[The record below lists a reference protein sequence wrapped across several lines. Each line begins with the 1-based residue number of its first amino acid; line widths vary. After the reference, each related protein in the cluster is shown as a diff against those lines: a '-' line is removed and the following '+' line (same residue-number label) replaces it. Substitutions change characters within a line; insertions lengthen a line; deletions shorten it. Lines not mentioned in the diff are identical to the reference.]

1 MSWFRYRCHPGS
13 HKRGSAMIKDI
24 VVNLSVGKP
33 RDVAGEFAVSVAV
46 LFDAHLAAVAVA
58 HEPPITSV
66 SDGVSRGILSTYRT
80 EQKTR
85 AERAGQAI
93 LERARLSGVGCD
105 TRILT
110 NTVTDAAKAFG
121 VIARN
126 YDLSVVA
133 QGEADDD
140 MAETLVVE
148 SALFDSGRPVLV
160 VPYIQATGL
169 QLDRVMVCWD
179 GSRSAARAVGDALPL
194 LKKAGKIEV
203 VTVEDKDRR
212 NELRGAQIAEHLA
225 RHKLKVE
232 LKPIVAPDSDAAD
245 VILSQAA
252 DSATDLVVMGGY
264 GHSRLREFVL
274 GGMTRGMLG
283 SMTVPVLMSH

>member
-1 MSWFRYRCHPGS
+1 LEADVMVPLPLPSGS
-13 HKRGSAMIKDI
+13 HKRDSAMIKDI

-33 RDVAGEFAVSVAV
+33 RDVAGQFAVSTAM
-46 LFDAHLAAVAVA
+46 LFDAHLAAVAFA

-66 SDGVSRGILSTYRT
+66 SDSVSRGILTTFRT
-80 EQKTR
+80 EQKAR
-85 AERAGQAI
+85 AEQAGQAI
-93 LERARLSGVGCD
+93 VERARLAGVACD

-133 QGEADDD
+133 QGEVDNG
-140 MAETLVVE
+140 MAETLVIE

-160 VPYIQATGL
+160 VPYIQATGMK
-169 QLDRVMVCWD
+169 LDRVMVCWD

-194 LKKAGKIEV
+194 LQKAGKIDV
-203 VTVEDKDRR
+203 VTIEDKDRR
-212 NELRGAQIAEHLA
+212 NELRGEHLA

-232 LKPIVAPDSDAAD
+232 LKPVVAPDSDAVN

-264 GHSRLREFVL
+264 GHSRFREFVL
-274 GGMTRGMLG
+274 GGVTRGMLG